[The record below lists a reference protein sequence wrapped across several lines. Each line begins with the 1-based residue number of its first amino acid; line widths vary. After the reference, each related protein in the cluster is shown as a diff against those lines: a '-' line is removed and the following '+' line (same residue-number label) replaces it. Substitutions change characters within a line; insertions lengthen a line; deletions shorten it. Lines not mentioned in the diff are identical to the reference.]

1 MEIEKKAFLAEVG
14 SGPMRLALSESDG
27 MLPSMDAEGNSFVLA
42 GNRTREVEILEED
55 HFAGKYLIRVDGNT
69 FSVKLFDEVRQ
80 RVLQMNLPTRT
91 AGRSMEMR
99 APMPGLVRQVNV
111 EEGSSVTA
119 GDPLIVLEAMKME
132 NLLKSPMSGTI
143 VERCIQPGQ
152 AVEKNQLLLR
162 FS

>member
-1 MEIEKKAFLAEVG
+1 
-14 SGPMRLALSESDG
+14 
-27 MLPSMDAEGNSFVLA
+27 
-42 GNRTREVEILEED
+42 
-55 HFAGKYLIRVDGNT
+55 
-69 FSVKLFDEVRQ
+69 
-80 RVLQMNLPTRT
+80 
-91 AGRSMEMR
+91 MEMR